1 MGGRRFGMRTRTS
14 GAFYELS
21 YRGFTTYRVAR
32 NVRDHPRDGALRL
45 EIPRYDA
52 VRGLVRGDSAQIE
65 SPFHHE

>member
-1 MGGRRFGMRTRTS
+1 M

-32 NVRDHPRDGALRL
+32 NVRDHPCDGSLRL

-52 VRGLVRGDSAQIE
+52 VRGLAKDPAVSDRTAVS
-65 SPFHHE
+65 